1 MDGIMEKEKAGPMSL
16 HKKGITGSTLKIIA
30 IVSML
35 IDHTGAVLLER
46 ILIQQGWYSAL
57 WRGEDALAQF
67 YQDNLGLYILFF
79 VMRYIIGRWAF
90 PIFCFLLVEGF
101 SHTRN
106 VVKYACRLGIFA
118 LLSEVPFDLALY
130 GTPFYRGHQN
140 VFFTL
145 FIGLLTMFAFR
156 SITEKLKVHFV
167 LKLPVYALALITG
180 LAVADLLCTD
190 YGARGVL
197 SIMALYIFRNIR
209 WQQLL
214 AGSVTFLWEFPAPLG
229 FLPAAVYNGKR
240 GLNIKY
246 FFYAFYPIHF
256 FCLYLVAYFWGLI

>member
-1 MDGIMEKEKAGPMSL
+1 MDQIVEKEKTGQMSL
-16 HKKGITGSTLKIIA
+16 RKKGISGSTLKIIA

-35 IDHTGAVLLER
+35 IDHTGAVLLKR
-46 ILIQQGWYSAL
+46 ILIQCGWHSAA
-57 WRGEDALAQF
+57 WQGEDALAQF
-67 YQDNLGLYILFF
+67 YQDNLVLYSFYF

-101 SHTRN
+101 CHTRS
-106 VVKYACRLGIFA
+106 VTKYACRLGIFA
-118 LLSEVPFDLALY
+118 LLSEVPFDLAFY
-130 GTPFYRGHQN
+130 GTPFFWGYQN

-145 FIGLLTMFAFR
+145 FIGLVVMLAFR
-156 SITEKLKVHFV
+156 SVTEKLNVPFV
-167 LKLPVYALALITG
+167 LKLPMYALTLATG
-180 LAVADLLCTD
+180 LVAADLLCTD

-197 SIMALYIFRNIR
+197 SIVALYIFRKIK

-240 GLNIKY
+240 GLNMKY
-246 FFYAFYPIHF
+246 FFYAFYPIHL
-256 FCLYLVAYFWGLI
+256 FCLYLAAYFCGLI

>member
-1 MDGIMEKEKAGPMSL
+1 MDGIKEKEKPEQAVL
-16 HKKGITGSTLKIIA
+16 HKKGISGSTLKIIA

-35 IDHTGAVLLER
+35 IDHMGAVLLER
-46 ILIQQGWYSAL
+46 MLFQRGWYSAA
-57 WRGEDALAQF
+57 WQGEDALSQF
-67 YQDNLGLYILFF
+67 YHDNLFLYSTYFI
-79 VMRYIIGRWAF
+79 MRYIIGRWAF

-101 SHTRN
+101 SHTHN

-130 GTPFYRGHQN
+130 GTPFYREHQN

-156 SITEKLKVHFV
+156 SITEKLKVHFA
-167 LKLPVYALALITG
+167 LKLPLYALALLTG
-180 LAVADLLCTD
+180 LVVADLLCTD
-190 YGARGVL
+190 YDYRGVL
-197 SIMALYIFRNIR
+197 SIMALYIFRRIK
-209 WQQLL
+209 WQQFL

-229 FLPAAVYNGKR
+229 FLPATVYNGKR
-240 GLNIKY
+240 GLKMKY

-256 FCLYLVAYFWGLI
+256 FCLYLAAYFFGLI